1 MTAIALGVALVALIV
16 SLIALAA
23 MVEMYAG
30 LAALREALKGTSDV
44 VLLDEVT
51 KTVIA
56 RDPADMGIPIP
67 RGAPAWYV
75 LVVSPH
81 CRTCGSIVAA
91 LAEDP
96 PLFTSIIVAGAN
108 HEDAKRWLAGFELEE
123 PDAFLI
129 DSDPDLLA
137 AIGLA
142 ITPSVM
148 VVIEGELAFVAAI
161 DSIEALNRIVI
172 DKFVPPEALAL
183 RAGVSSHDQHPTI
196 KA

>member
-1 MTAIALGVALVALIV
+1 MTAIALGVALIALVV

-30 LAALREALKGTSDV
+30 LGALREALKGPGDV

-56 RDPADMGIPIP
+56 RDPADVGIPVP
-67 RGAPAWYV
+67 RGVPAWYV

-81 CRTCGSIVAA
+81 CGTCSSIVAD
-91 LAEDP
+91 LAKDP
-96 PLFTSIIVAGAN
+96 PLFTSIIVAGVD
-108 HEDAKRWLAGFELEE
+108 HDDAKRWLAGFGVGE

-129 DSDPDLLA
+129 DPEPGLLA

-142 ITPSVM
+142 ITPSII
-148 VVIEGELAFVAAI
+148 VVIEDELAFVAAI

-196 KA
+196 EA